1 MNCFKSQGV
10 CFEYQCFLYVCM
22 MNLYPKQKASCN
34 DNLLRVMLPLLENSV
49 DTCRHNFNPKL
60 AMFLLR
66 KS

>member
-10 CFEYQCFLYVCM
+10 FVRVCV

-34 DNLLRVMLPLLENSV
+34 DNLLRVMLSLLENSV
-49 DTCRHNFNPKL
+49 DTCGHNFNPKL